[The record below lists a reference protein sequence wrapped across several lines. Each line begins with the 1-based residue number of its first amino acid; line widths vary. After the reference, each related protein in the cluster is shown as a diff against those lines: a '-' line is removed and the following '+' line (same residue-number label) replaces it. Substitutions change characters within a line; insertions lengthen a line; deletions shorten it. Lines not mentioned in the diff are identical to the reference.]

1 MTGSFEEA
9 TLIGELEMMENE
21 PPPSFSLD
29 ILPPHLRAG
38 EGAVQVTELYNKFQ
52 THADADADAD
62 AGAPAGLAKPLTM
75 PELCEMM
82 PSVQQERI
90 GLLLE
95 ALVSRRL
102 LVPFETADDLYWR
115 RPDY

>member
-21 PPPSFSLD
+21 PPPTFSLD

-38 EGAVQVTELYNKFQ
+38 EGAVQVTELYNKFE
-52 THADADADAD
+52 THADA
-62 AGAPAGLAKPLTM
+62 AGLAKPLTM
-75 PELCEMM
+75 PQLCELM